1 MTKANFFHRIGLPIR
16 ATSGVAAATN
26 IDRRLP
32 SKFFTKIASALALL
46 TVLSCGGCVRV
57 KPFEREAHARK
68 TMQEREASDVKLEGH
83 VHEYREGSIGGGG
96 VGGGGCGCN

>member
-1 MTKANFFHRIGLPIR
+1 MINTKNSSYRQ
-16 ATSGVAAATN
+16 S
-26 IDRRLP
+26 P
-32 SKFFTKIASALALL
+32 SKFLAEVAGVLALSFAAL
-46 TVLSCGGCVRV
+46 GSTGCVRV

-83 VHEYREGSIGGGG
+83 VHEYREGSIGGSG